1 MSEATCHG
9 AILSVMD
16 SNGGPSEKKEVS
28 NLAWCVASLVLL
40 LCVGGFVFSRLERQ
54 AELEHYKRNQ
64 FFHQQMRELYQFD
77 QCKEEWFKSMEFC
90 KRQKEFDRVLQTFF
104 ERNGNEMKDHGK
116 WTFWGSVFFVI
127 TLVTTLGYGNFHPRT
142 PEGQLFTVIFGIV
155 GLPVMSYVLSHLGR
169 FVVDVWMPMCPTIA
183 TRQRRIVVLCC
194 LLVCFILLGGTLFK
208 ILEAWSFL
216 EACYFSACTLMS
228 IGFGDYLP
236 DRITSRIAASV
247 FILVGLGVAASFIA
261 LLQVHVEI
269 RGEQFAKHVTTWY
282 NTVTT
287 ECSGGTFDDESKAL
301 SARPASLA

>member
-1 MSEATCHG
+1 MA
-9 AILSVMD
+9 
-16 SNGGPSEKKEVS
+16 SNGGPAEKKELS
-28 NLAWCVASLVLL
+28 NIAWCVASLLL
-40 LCVGGFVFSRLERQ
+40 LFCIGGVVFSRLERK
-54 AELEHYKRNQ
+54 AELEHYQRNR
-64 FFHQQMRELYQFD
+64 FFYQQMRELYQFD
-77 QCKEEWFKSMEFC
+77 SCKEEFFRQMDFC
-90 KRQKEFDRVLQTFF
+90 KKQKEFDRVLKTFF

-127 TLVTTLGYGNFHPRT
+127 TLVTTLGFGNFHPRT
-142 PEGQLFTVIFGIV
+142 PEGQLFTVLFGLV

-169 FVVDVWMPMCPTIA
+169 FVVDVWMPMCPSIA
-183 TRQRRIVVLCC
+183 TRQRRILVLFC
-194 LLVCFILLGGTLFK
+194 LLIFLILLGGTLFK
-208 ILEAWSFL
+208 TLEAWGFL

-236 DRITSRIAASV
+236 ERVVSRVVAAI

-287 ECSGGTFDDESKAL
+287 ECSRGSIDDDSQA
-301 SARPASLA
+301 ASGRTGSTGMA